1 MESSLNFTHEKND
14 LFFGLNAS
22 VYETLK
28 DSYNDKYEYI
38 LPELT
43 IDKNLFSGEKLGNLD
58 LQTNFKVHNYDTNK
72 LTNFVVNDFNWSS
85 KEIFSEIGIKSN
97 FRKHKKY

>member
-1 MESSLNFTHEKND
+1 MDYSTNTLESSLSFTHKKMN
-14 LFFGLNAS
+14 LFLGLNAS

-43 IDKNLFSGEKLGNLD
+43 LDKNLFNDDKFGNLD
-58 LQTNFKVHNYDTNK
+58 LQTNLKIHNLILINYQ
-72 LTNFVVNDFNWSS
+72 
-85 KEIFSEIGIKSN
+85 IFL
-97 FRKHKKY
+97 